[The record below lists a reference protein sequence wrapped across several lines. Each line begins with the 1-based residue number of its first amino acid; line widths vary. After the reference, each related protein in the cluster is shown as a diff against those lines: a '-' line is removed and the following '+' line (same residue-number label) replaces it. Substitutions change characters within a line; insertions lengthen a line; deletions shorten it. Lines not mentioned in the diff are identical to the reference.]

1 MPPSAPPPGR
11 STRSWRRGGVR
22 AWWARLAAWLG
33 APLPGGIPDAP
44 EITRVKVRGYLF
56 AVLAATPGLVM
67 LLHLLAQRGAWVT
80 AALHLSVMVGAV
92 VMFVLV
98 VRRPA
103 RLPVA
108 EWVFAGLLTVSGVG
122 FLVLYAQ
129 RPEQVLGHDLL
140 GNVMLFI
147 VAGLLLVLPP
157 QASVP
162 VALLLLLAY
171 RTEVRLL
178 SGLSSAD
185 LLVPQWVNTG
195 MFALLI
201 VGVIMRQTL
210 SELAGRMQ
218 AAQELSVRDPLTGLL
233 NRRGF
238 DAQVRAARAVRAGGS
253 LLVLDVDAFK
263 PINDRFGHA
272 VGDQVLELIGR
283 VLLEHVPG
291 GGVAARW
298 GGEEFIVF
306 TPDNEDGAARLAETV
321 RAAVAATPWNDLRVT
336 VSIGV
341 SGWDAAQAMQH
352 AFLRADDAMYAAK
365 AAGRDRVVRATG
377 DPSLPDA
384 APGSHHAPHRPPR
397 AEAPRPD
404 THRPEAH
411 LPVPRPQQPSGHDPD
426 GAPPTAR
433 PERCES

>member
-1 MPPSAPPPGR
+1 MLPPAQPSGRPSGLLPGLLR
-11 STRSWRRGGVR
+11 EWRRRWPGWPVTAGV
-22 AWWARLAAWLG
+22 
-33 APLPGGIPDAP
+33 PDAP
-44 EITRVKVRGYLF
+44 EITRVKMRGYLF
-56 AVLAATPGLVM
+56 AVVAATPGLVM
-67 LLHLLAQRGAWVT
+67 LLHLLVQKGAWVT
-80 AALHLSVMVGAV
+80 AGLHLTVMVGAV
-92 VMFVLV
+92 ALFFMVL
-98 VRRPA
+98 RRPA
-103 RLPVA
+103 RLPLA
-108 EWVFAGLLTVSGVG
+108 EWVFAGLLTLSGVG

-140 GNVMLFI
+140 GSVVLFI
-147 VAGLLLVLPP
+147 VAGLLVVLPP

-162 VALLLLLAY
+162 LALTLLLAY
-171 RTEVRLL
+171 RTEVRQF
-178 SGLSSAD
+178 SGLSSAE
-185 LLVPQWVNTG
+185 LLVPQWVNNG

-210 SELAGRMQ
+210 SELAGRMH
-218 AAQELSVRDPLTGLL
+218 AVQELSVRDPLTGLL

-238 DAQVRAARAVRAGGS
+238 DTQVQAERAVNAGGS

-283 VLLEHVPG
+283 VLQQHTPE

-306 TPDNEDGAARLAETV
+306 TPGSEDDAAHLAETI

-341 SGWDAAQAMQH
+341 SGWEADEAMQH

-365 AAGRDRVVRATG
+365 AAGRNRVMQAGPHQRTTG
-377 DPSLPDA
+377 TVGPA
-384 APGSHHAPHRPPR
+384 RPPHD
-397 AEAPRPD
+397 EI
-404 THRPEAH
+404 TGPEHAAAH
-411 LPVPRPQQPSGHDPD
+411 
-426 GAPPTAR
+426 
-433 PERCES
+433 ERRHGE